1 MQKQITV
8 RVSKELSK
16 ELDIY
21 IFNGK
26 MQGEKISRNSLIVE
40 LIEKFLKE
48 EKEKIENEK

>member
-8 RVSKELSK
+8 RVSDQLSK
-16 ELDIY
+16 ELDIH
-21 IFNGK
+21 IFGEK

-48 EKEKIENEK
+48 KKKRGNK